1 MQKVIIKQ
9 QQQRTGKYETFS
21 YSFTLKRGRFF
32 LQGENL
38 PTSGLLSKE
47 RPIKI
52 DHPVQ
57 VSGMPASKR
66 VNDTNICIFN
76 FMLVNFSFLYDQ
88 FV

>member
-1 MQKVIIKQ
+1 MQKVTIKQ

-21 YSFTLKRGRFF
+21 YSKEAFFF

-57 VSGMPASKR
+57 VSGMPALKR
-66 VNDTNICIFN
+66 VNLKI
-76 FMLVNFSFLYDQ
+76 
-88 FV
+88 